1 MTAFL
6 LLAGWVAMC
15 GGMFWLFLTRPPRP
29 ANRRTHRL
37 AKYLSVSPSLTR
49 L

>member
-1 MTAFL
+1 MNAAL
-6 LLAGWVAMC
+6 LIAGWVGLCAWM
-15 GGMFWLFLTRPPRP
+15 GWFYLRTPDRSK
-29 ANRRTHRL
+29 NRRTHRL